1 MVKFGQ
7 IMRITQESGKT
18 KTERLLEMVD
28 AQPGESSL
36 QLSRKMGDTLS
47 STSSN
52 LSRLTRLGKVRAIR
66 QDGVFRYYPHNY
78 KKAGEITTYTACS
91 ECGRS
96 FINKRAA
103 GLHYRR
109 VHTKEGRKWTGSN
122 KGTSLP
128 PTTPFKPE
136 PPRAPVTP
144 LFLNSWLETKL
155 KDYIWRRHI
164 QLSDYKALKAFYDF
178 VETENNK

>member
-1 MVKFGQ
+1 MVRFGQ
-7 IMRITQESGKT
+7 IIRITQRDGKT
-18 KTERLLEMVD
+18 KTQQLLDLVD
-28 AQPGESSL
+28 ASPGESSL

-109 VHTKEGRKWTGSN
+109 VHTEEGRKWTGAN
-122 KGTSLP
+122 KRNKPATLP
-128 PTTPFKPE
+128 TLTYIEADGNMPTIRE
-136 PPRAPVTP
+136 
-144 LFLNSWLETKL
+144 SWLEVKI
-155 KDYIWRRHI
+155 KDYLWSRHI
-164 QLSDYKALKAFYDF
+164 QLPDYKALKAFYDF
-178 VETENNK
+178 VVKENEK